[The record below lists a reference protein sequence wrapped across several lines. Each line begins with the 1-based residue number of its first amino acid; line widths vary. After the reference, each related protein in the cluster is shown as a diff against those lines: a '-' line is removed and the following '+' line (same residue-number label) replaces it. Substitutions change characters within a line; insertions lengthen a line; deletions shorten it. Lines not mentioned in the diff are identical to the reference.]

1 VLQSC
6 DDRRTIHHFRARFA
20 DGSSMLVDR
29 ALDRAVRPIGAVA
42 RAAVRPE
49 TYPGH
54 AREAVSIV
62 LTAAVWPF
70 GLADRGLAELR
81 RLVRGDDT
89 GGRPPALLVHGFG
102 ANKSNWLFL
111 QRDLRAAGFGR
122 VDALNYNPLLADV
135 PALAEACAR
144 RARRLAEATG
154 SDRVHLVG
162 HSLGG
167 IVVRYAVQLCGL
179 DDIAATCITVAS
191 PHQGI
196 GNLGCRVV
204 PSRTIRQLAEGS
216 AVLRRLSASS
226 RPLPT
231 RFVAYYSNLDLLV
244 PGHRARIVE
253 PALRATN
260 VLIKD
265 EGHLSIL
272 LSRRLSA
279 SLLHELGAA
288 NGEPGHGSPLAGL
301 PPAA

>member
-1 VLQSC
+1 MS
-6 DDRRTIHHFRARFA
+6 
-20 DGSSMLVDR
+20 
-29 ALDRAVRPIGAVA
+29 AVA

-54 AREAVSIV
+54 AREAMSIA

-70 GLADRGLAELR
+70 GIFDRGLSELR
-81 RLVRGDDT
+81 RLMAGDDV
-89 GGRPPALLVHGFG
+89 GGRPPVLLVHGFG

-111 QRDLRAAGFGR
+111 HRDLRAAGFGR
-122 VDALNYNPLLADV
+122 VDALNYNPLTADV
-135 PALAEACAR
+135 PTLAEACAE
-144 RARRLAEATG
+144 RARRLVEATG

-167 IVVRYAVQLCGL
+167 IVARYAVQLCGL
-179 DDIAATCITVAS
+179 DDVAATCVTVAS
-191 PHQGI
+191 PHQGV
-196 GNLGCRVV
+196 GNLACRWA
-204 PSRTIRQLAEGS
+204 PSRALRQLAEGS
-216 AVLRRLSASS
+216 PVLRRLSASS

-231 RFVAYYSNLDLLV
+231 RFVAYYSNLDVLL
-244 PGHRARIVE
+244 PGRRARIVE

-279 SLLHELGAA
+279 SLMHELGAVD
-288 NGEPGHGSPLAGL
+288 GEAGFDAPLAGL